1 MSRTPRTR
9 HGRPSIDPASR
20 PHLIPSARHLVPT
33 ALATA
38 ACATAGSLATR
49 ESVDSAWFEALDKPG
64 FYPPT
69 WAFPAV
75 WSALFADIAV
85 TTAKALDA
93 LPREERAALL
103 RSLAL
108 NLGLNAAWCWTFFGR
123 REVALSVPVAA
134 ALTISSARLVRR
146 VGRAK
151 ARYGVALAP
160 YPAWCAFATVLSLAI
175 SARNPE
181 G

>member
-1 MSRTPRTR
+1 MPRT
-9 HGRPSIDPASR
+9 SR
-20 PHLIPSARHLVPT
+20 PGSGDAVGGGDSRRGLFPTARHLVPT

-49 ESVDSAWFEALDKPG
+49 ESVDSAWFEALDKPD

-93 LPREERAALL
+93 LPREERAALI
-103 RSLAL
+103 RSLAV
-108 NLGLNAAWCWTFFGR
+108 NLGLNAAWCWTFFGT

-181 G
+181 D

>member
-1 MSRTPRTR
+1 MSRTPRPVPSL
-9 HGRPSIDPASR
+9 HPVPAGRPR
-20 PHLIPSARHLVPT
+20 RLPSARHLVPT

-38 ACATAGSLATR
+38 ACAVAGSVATR
-49 ESVDSAWFEALDKPG
+49 DSVDSTWFAELDKPA

-69 WAFPAV
+69 WVFPAV

-85 TTAKALDA
+85 STAAALDE
-93 LPREERAALL
+93 LPREERAALV

-108 NLGLNAAWCWTFFGR
+108 NLGLNAAWCWTFFAR
-123 REVALSVPVAA
+123 REPALSVPVAA
-134 ALTISSARLVRR
+134 ALTLSSAGLVRR
-146 VGRAK
+146 VGRAR
-151 ARYGVALAP
+151 ARHAVALAP
-160 YPAWCAFATVLSLAI
+160 YPAWCAFATALSIAI